1 MYTFEWDFYERREA
15 AAREEEL
22 LALETR
28 ERDGTWGICIPY
40 LDTTRTWMSI
50 CYGTCTYTDLILST
64 QPQSSRIP
72 SLSNSNQ
79 IVSPELKVLASGCLG
94 L

>member
-28 ERDGTWGICIPY
+28 ERDDTWVRRVFIE
-40 LDTTRTWMSI
+40 RH
-50 CYGTCTYTDLILST
+50 
-64 QPQSSRIP
+64 
-72 SLSNSNQ
+72 
-79 IVSPELKVLASGCLG
+79 
-94 L
+94 